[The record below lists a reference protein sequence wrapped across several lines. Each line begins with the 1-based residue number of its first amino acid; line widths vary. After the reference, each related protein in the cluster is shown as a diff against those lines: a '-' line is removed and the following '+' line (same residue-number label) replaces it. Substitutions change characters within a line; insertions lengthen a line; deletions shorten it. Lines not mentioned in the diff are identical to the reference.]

1 MNTKDALF
9 HQSLGTLRRPR
20 KRTWV
25 LQECLW
31 QLGRH
36 VTLTFRRN
44 QAACF
49 PPTIPSGSLTLG
61 CCYLRE
67 LQTKRGKI
75 NQGKDTH
82 AHTHTCTHTHSYTFS
97 LTHMHVY
104 KQSHAYMFTHTCTH
118 TQSHSCAHTHTQKVA
133 CFCTAPQSSGAV
145 TLDKRRADNEQ
156 EEGFGTSLS
165 PPCHAGR
172 SAVATIQS
180 SGHLQKSSGFRL
192 ASES

>member
-82 AHTHTCTHTHSYTFS
+82 AHTHTCTHTHTHTHSHSHTCVCTNSHMHTCSHTHARTPSHTLSHTYTHTH
-97 LTHMHVY
+97 THMHV
-104 KQSHAYMFTHTCTH
+104 CTH
-118 TQSHSCAHTHTQKVA
+118 TH
-133 CFCTAPQSSGAV
+133 
-145 TLDKRRADNEQ
+145 RA
-156 EEGFGTSLS
+156 
-165 PPCHAGR
+165 
-172 SAVATIQS
+172 
-180 SGHLQKSSGFRL
+180 
-192 ASES
+192 